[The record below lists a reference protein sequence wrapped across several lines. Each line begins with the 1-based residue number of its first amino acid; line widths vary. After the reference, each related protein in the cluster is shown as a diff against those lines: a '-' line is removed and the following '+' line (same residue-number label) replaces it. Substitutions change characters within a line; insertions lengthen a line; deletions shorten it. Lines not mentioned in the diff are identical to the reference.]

1 MLKLHKI
8 IYLAFEYCIKVTSID
23 HKFITT
29 WSGMC
34 DMFCDLFSYISK
46 CWKSKMFK
54 FHQFLGMYIQQI
66 VSEAAAQRYS

>member
-1 MLKLHKI
+1 
-8 IYLAFEYCIKVTSID
+8 
-23 HKFITT
+23 
-29 WSGMC
+29 MC

-66 VSEAAAQRYS
+66 VSEAATQRYS